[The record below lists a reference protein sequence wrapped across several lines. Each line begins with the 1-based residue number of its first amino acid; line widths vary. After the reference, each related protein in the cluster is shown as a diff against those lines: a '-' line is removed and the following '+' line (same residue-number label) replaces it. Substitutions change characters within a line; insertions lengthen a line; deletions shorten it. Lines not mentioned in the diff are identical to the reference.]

1 MTSRRMMNLVTVNGL
16 GIILA
21 EIIEFF
27 VHESG

>member
-1 MTSRRMMNLVTVNGL
+1 MTSRRMMNRVTVNEL
-16 GIILA
+16 DIILA